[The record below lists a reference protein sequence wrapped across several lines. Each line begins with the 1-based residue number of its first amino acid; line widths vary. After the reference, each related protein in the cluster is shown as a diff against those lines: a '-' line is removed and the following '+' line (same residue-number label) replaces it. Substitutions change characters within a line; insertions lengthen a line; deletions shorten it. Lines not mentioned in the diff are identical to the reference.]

1 MSEKINLISS
11 RKKNVKPQSKSEKIF
26 KLSSL
31 VCLVLVALVA
41 GGLFALKLT
50 SPLPSLQKEESQ
62 LLSELQ
68 TLYPKTIKLL
78 IIKNRLQGIAA
89 ILKQRPDLV
98 KIINLVQE
106 KKPQEIS
113 VTSLDVS
120 ASSIT
125 VAAASSS
132 LSAVDQ
138 YLNGLVAI
146 ANEKKAYGSVSLESL
161 SLDTKTSKYSLSL
174 EIKLL

>member
-1 MSEKINLISS
+1 MSEKINLISR
-11 RKKNVKPQSKSEKIF
+11 RKKNVRPQSKSEKIF
-26 KLSSL
+26 KLASL
-31 VCLVLVALVA
+31 ACLVLVALVA
-41 GGLFALKLT
+41 GGLFVLKLT
-50 SPLPSLQKEESQ
+50 SPLPSLQKEESR
-62 LLSELQ
+62 LLNDLQ
-68 TLYPKTIKLL
+68 ALYPKTIKLL

-113 VTSLDVS
+113 VSSLDIS
-120 ASSIT
+120 ATSIT
-125 VAAASSS
+125 IAATSSS

-138 YLNGLVAI
+138 YLNGLVAT
-146 ANEKKAYGSVSLESL
+146 ANEKKAYGSVNLESL